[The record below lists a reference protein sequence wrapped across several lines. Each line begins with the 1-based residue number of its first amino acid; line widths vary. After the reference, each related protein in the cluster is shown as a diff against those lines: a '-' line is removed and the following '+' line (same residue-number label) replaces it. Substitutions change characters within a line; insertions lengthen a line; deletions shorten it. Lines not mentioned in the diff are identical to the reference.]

1 MFMFQRGKRV
11 LAVLSTG
18 ATLALASGAAL
29 ASTDSGV
36 GTLRAFG
43 QDAVSALSG
52 LRPIVNAG
60 AAPAISSGG
69 SSFTVSIGDTGTV
82 SNKLLV
88 TVPLTITCTGQ
99 VFSSMQVEQPSVARS
114 ATRRQQLATVAA
126 LAIFVVVVAITLLPS
141 RGQVA
146 ARLASLADPG
156 SGSAATRL
164 HIWHDSLSLIAHR
177 PLTGYGPDSFGL
189 VYPRF
194 QTGDWTGGP
203 LIDKAHSD
211 LVQLAAT
218 QGCWALPHSSG
229 WSLPYSAASGGA
241 ATSRGQSPC
250 LGAGSPTRSPF
261 R

>member
-60 AAPAISSGG
+60 AAPAIVSGG

-99 VFSSMQVEQPSVARS
+99 VFSFMQVDQPSGQDVAHAFAQLQPACDGITRTFAVT
-114 ATRRQQLATVAA
+114 ATAQNAPFKPGTAVVSVFATVCGG
-126 LAIFVVVVAITLLPS
+126 FTCQS
-141 RGQVA
+141 E
-146 ARLASLADPG
+146 
-156 SGSAATRL
+156 TT
-164 HIWHDSLSLIAHR
+164 
-177 PLTGYGPDSFGL
+177 TGTTKL
-189 VYPRF
+189 R
-194 QTGDWTGGP
+194 
-203 LIDKAHSD
+203 
-211 LVQLAAT
+211 
-218 QGCWALPHSSG
+218 
-229 WSLPYSAASGGA
+229 
-241 ATSRGQSPC
+241 
-250 LGAGSPTRSPF
+250 RS
-261 R
+261 